1 MYPLIT
7 RDPVTGGELV
17 VTRLMS
23 PQSGIVI
30 EGTFTLGWIGKLT
43 PEQLEFVG
51 VLLRHRGNVQ
61 RAAAELGIAYN
72 TARNRLEEIAS
83 ALGGPPRAGA
93 PAGLPH
99 RAAGDP
105 QPSGRRRD
113 RLRGGD
119 APAGLLPGGI

>member
-17 VTRLMS
+17 VTRLTS

-83 ALGGPPRAGA
+83 ALGGPAEPAPPRVS
-93 PAGLPH
+93 PTERREILN
-99 RAAGDP
+99 RLAAGEIDYEEAM
-105 QPSGRRRD
+105 
-113 RLRGGD
+113 RLLGYSKGE
-119 APAGLLPGGI
+119 